1 MRNKLVKA
9 RPNSTT
15 AKALGFFN
23 IHQDRGDGDERK
35 ASPSSST
42 RNSVDAP
49 LSSPRAAT
57 QHQTPAA
64 NQQAQAAITSP
75 PTSPSPTSRT
85 RSPPPQSP
93 ASNNNQA
100 ARQQPQQQQQQ
111 QQDRRPSFRAT
122 LTPVSEATINSA
134 MSRTAAGSTPNTN
147 GVNGKATPPA
157 PAAPSPSAA
166 ATTSSSSLSPS
177 RMNSTIRAVPSF
189 DRSSGEDSSSDGT
202 NATTSRDSA
211 LSSSINS
218 TASMSSSE
226 SANLTPNGGGGL
238 HKIPSVGRLRPSP
251 SGVSIGENNSDQN
264 STPGTRTLRSFPSM
278 GDIPQRGSSISATA
292 GYPSAADNPGGGSP
306 TPNEISLAAG
316 EAHLSGGWD
325 NSVGK
330 AGLGKTGRVI
340 NRLVS
345 DNESLKRDIKIER
358 LRAEEARQQA
368 QLLKDQL
375 DRTTREH
382 ESQMLD
388 VNVTKTLL
396 ARKERQVEALQ
407 QTVEL
412 ERTRAVSAT
421 DRERIWKE
429 ELEKVKAECKRQV
442 EEANNQVLLT
452 DGRYNALASHWGGE
466 GERYKKRTDKMKKEF
481 EELSEKRREDDEKIR
496 RHEQMIDQMYVEI
509 DDLEK
514 QNRALWEMFER
525 YKKEK
530 DESLRGMTEKNF
542 KQAEELQRT
551 IEEAKE
557 ARDKLRWALNVKE
570 NVKGAK

>member
-1 MRNKLVKA
+1 
-9 RPNSTT
+9 
-15 AKALGFFN
+15 
-23 IHQDRGDGDERK
+23 
-35 ASPSSST
+35 
-42 RNSVDAP
+42 
-49 LSSPRAAT
+49 
-57 QHQTPAA
+57 
-64 NQQAQAAITSP
+64 
-75 PTSPSPTSRT
+75 
-85 RSPPPQSP
+85 
-93 ASNNNQA
+93 
-100 ARQQPQQQQQQ
+100 
-111 QQDRRPSFRAT
+111 
-122 LTPVSEATINSA
+122 
-134 MSRTAAGSTPNTN
+134 
-147 GVNGKATPPA
+147 
-157 PAAPSPSAA
+157 
-166 ATTSSSSLSPS
+166 
-177 RMNSTIRAVPSF
+177 
-189 DRSSGEDSSSDGT
+189 
-202 NATTSRDSA
+202 
-211 LSSSINS
+211 
-218 TASMSSSE
+218 
-226 SANLTPNGGGGL
+226 
-238 HKIPSVGRLRPSP
+238 
-251 SGVSIGENNSDQN
+251 
-264 STPGTRTLRSFPSM
+264 M
-278 GDIPQRGSSISATA
+278 GDIPQRGSSISAT
-292 GYPSAADNPGGGSP
+292 GYPSAADNPGPNGGGSP
-306 TPNEISLAAG
+306 TPNEMSLAAG

-358 LRAEEARQQA
+358 LRAEDARQQA

-466 GERYKKRTDKMKKEF
+466 GERYRKRTDKMRKEF

-530 DESLRGMTEKNF
+530 DESLRGMTEDNLR
-542 KQAEELQRT
+542 QAEELQRT

>member
-23 IHQDRGDGDERK
+23 IHQDRDGDERK

-49 LSSPRAAT
+49 LSPRATAIAT
-57 QHQTPAA
+57 QQQVSPHVPAA
-64 NQQAQAAITSP
+64 ANQAQAAITSP

-85 RSPPPQSP
+85 RSPPPPSP
-93 ASNNNQA
+93 SSNNKA
-100 ARQQPQQQQQQ
+100 AKQPQ
-111 QQDRRPSFRAT
+111 DPRPSFRAT
-122 LTPVSEATINSA
+122 LTPASEATINSA
-134 MSRTAAGSTPNTN
+134 MSRTTAGSTTTN
-147 GVNGKATPPA
+147 GANGKATPA
-157 PAAPSPSAA
+157 PTAPSPAAA
-166 ATTSSSSLSPS
+166 ATSSLSPS

-202 NATTSRDSA
+202 NATTSRNSA

-226 SANLTPNGGGGL
+226 SANLTPNGSGGL
-238 HKIPSVGRLRPSP
+238 YKSPSVGRLRPSP
-251 SGVSIGENNSDQN
+251 SGVSIGEYNSSDQH
-264 STPGTRTLRSFPSM
+264 STPGMRTLRSFPSM
-278 GDIPQRGSSISATA
+278 GDIPERGSSISAT
-292 GYPSAADNPGGGSP
+292 GSSYPSAADNPAGGGP
-306 TPNEISLAAG
+306 TPNEMSLAAG

-375 DRTTREH
+375 DRTTRDH

-407 QTVEL
+407 QAVEL
-412 ERTRAVSAT
+412 ERSRAVSAT
-421 DRERIWKE
+421 DREKIWKE

-466 GERYKKRTDKMKKEF
+466 GERYRKRTDKMKREF

-514 QNRALWEMFER
+514 QNKALWEMFEQ

-530 DESLRGMTEKNF
+530 DESLRGMTENNL
-542 KQAEELQRT
+542 KQADVLQKT

-570 NVKGAK
+570 SVKGAK

>member
-1 MRNKLVKA
+1 M
-9 RPNSTT
+9 
-15 AKALGFFN
+15 
-23 IHQDRGDGDERK
+23 
-35 ASPSSST
+35 
-42 RNSVDAP
+42 
-49 LSSPRAAT
+49 
-57 QHQTPAA
+57 
-64 NQQAQAAITSP
+64 
-75 PTSPSPTSRT
+75 
-85 RSPPPQSP
+85 
-93 ASNNNQA
+93 
-100 ARQQPQQQQQQ
+100 
-111 QQDRRPSFRAT
+111 
-122 LTPVSEATINSA
+122 
-134 MSRTAAGSTPNTN
+134 
-147 GVNGKATPPA
+147 
-157 PAAPSPSAA
+157 
-166 ATTSSSSLSPS
+166 
-177 RMNSTIRAVPSF
+177 
-189 DRSSGEDSSSDGT
+189 
-202 NATTSRDSA
+202 
-211 LSSSINS
+211 
-218 TASMSSSE
+218 
-226 SANLTPNGGGGL
+226 
-238 HKIPSVGRLRPSP
+238 
-251 SGVSIGENNSDQN
+251 
-264 STPGTRTLRSFPSM
+264 
-278 GDIPQRGSSISATA
+278 
-292 GYPSAADNPGGGSP
+292 
-306 TPNEISLAAG
+306 
-316 EAHLSGGWD
+316 
-325 NSVGK
+325 GK

-358 LRAEEARQQA
+358 LRAEDARQQA

-466 GERYKKRTDKMKKEF
+466 GERYRKRTDKMRKEF

-530 DESLRGMTEKNF
+530 DESLRGMTEDNLR
-542 KQAEELQRT
+542 QAEELQRT

>member
-35 ASPSSST
+35 VSPSSST

-49 LSSPRAAT
+49 LSSPRTAT
-57 QHQTPAA
+57 TVPAP

-85 RSPPPQSP
+85 RSPLPPPQSP
-93 ASNNNQA
+93 SSNNNKA
-100 ARQQPQQQQQQ
+100 ARQQQEDP
-111 QQDRRPSFRAT
+111 RPSFRAT
-122 LTPVSEATINSA
+122 LTPASEATINSA
-134 MSRTAAGSTPNTN
+134 MSRTAAGSTAPNTN
-147 GVNGKATPPA
+147 GVNGKAAPP
-157 PAAPSPSAA
+157 APSPSAA

-189 DRSSGEDSSSDGT
+189 DRSSAEDSSSDGT
-202 NATTSRDSA
+202 NATTSRNSA

-226 SANLTPNGGGGL
+226 SAANLTPNGGGL
-238 HKIPSVGRLRPSP
+238 HKIPSVGRLRPGP
-251 SGVSIGENNSDQN
+251 SGASIGENSYSNSDQN

-278 GDIPQRGSSISATA
+278 GDIPQRGSSISAT
-292 GYPSAADNPGGGSP
+292 GYPGPNGGGSP
-306 TPNEISLAAG
+306 TPNEMSLAAG

-429 ELEKVKAECKRQV
+429 ELEKVRAECKRQV

-466 GERYKKRTDKMKKEF
+466 GERYRKRTDKMRKEF

-530 DESLRGMTEKNF
+530 DESLRGMTEDNLR
-542 KQAEELQRT
+542 QAEELQRT

>member
-1 MRNKLVKA
+1 
-9 RPNSTT
+9 
-15 AKALGFFN
+15 
-23 IHQDRGDGDERK
+23 
-35 ASPSSST
+35 
-42 RNSVDAP
+42 
-49 LSSPRAAT
+49 
-57 QHQTPAA
+57 
-64 NQQAQAAITSP
+64 
-75 PTSPSPTSRT
+75 
-85 RSPPPQSP
+85 
-93 ASNNNQA
+93 
-100 ARQQPQQQQQQ
+100 
-111 QQDRRPSFRAT
+111 
-122 LTPVSEATINSA
+122 
-134 MSRTAAGSTPNTN
+134 MSRTAAGSTAPNTN
-147 GVNGKATPPA
+147 GVNGKAAPP
-157 PAAPSPSAA
+157 APSPSAA

-189 DRSSGEDSSSDGT
+189 DRSSAEDSSSDGT
-202 NATTSRDSA
+202 NATTSRNSA

-226 SANLTPNGGGGL
+226 SAANLTPNGGGL
-238 HKIPSVGRLRPSP
+238 HKIPSVGRLRPGP
-251 SGVSIGENNSDQN
+251 SGPSIGENSYSNSDQN

-278 GDIPQRGSSISATA
+278 GDIPQRGSSISAT
-292 GYPSAADNPGGGSP
+292 GYPSAADNPGPNGGGSP
-306 TPNEISLAAG
+306 TPNEMSLAAG

-358 LRAEEARQQA
+358 LRAEDARQQA

-466 GERYKKRTDKMKKEF
+466 GERYRKRTDKMRKEF

-530 DESLRGMTEKNF
+530 DESLRGMTEDNLR
-542 KQAEELQRT
+542 QAEELQRT

>member
-23 IHQDRGDGDERK
+23 IHPDRDGDERK

-42 RNSVDAP
+42 RNSVDAAAP
-49 LSSPRAAT
+49 LSPRA
-57 QHQTPAA
+57 Q
-64 NQQAQAAITSP
+64 QQAQAALTSP
-75 PTSPSPTSRT
+75 PTSPSPTSRA
-85 RSPPPQSP
+85 RSPPPHS
-93 ASNNNQA
+93 SDNNKA
-100 ARQQPQQQQQQ
+100 ARPPSQQQQQE
-111 QQDRRPSFRAT
+111 DPRPSFRAT
-122 LTPVSEATINSA
+122 LTPASEATINSA
-134 MSRTAAGSTPNTN
+134 MPRTTAGTTANGVDGKSTP
-147 GVNGKATPPA
+147 APA
-157 PAAPSPSAA
+157 AAAPSPSAA
-166 ATTSSSSLSPS
+166 AASSLSPS
-177 RMNSTIRAVPSF
+177 RMNSTIRTVASF
-189 DRSSGEDSSSDGT
+189 DRLSGEDSSSDGT
-202 NATTSRDSA
+202 NATTSRNSA

-226 SANLTPNGGGGL
+226 SANLTPSNSNSNGGL
-238 HKIPSVGRLRPSP
+238 YKIPSVSRLRPSP
-251 SGVSIGENNSDQN
+251 SRASIGESNNSDQH
-264 STPGTRTLRSFPSM
+264 STPGARTLRSFPSM
-278 GDIPQRGSSISATA
+278 GDIPQRGSSISAT
-292 GYPSAADNPGGGSP
+292 GSSYPSAADNPGGP
-306 TPNEISLAAG
+306 TPNEMSLAAG

-412 ERTRAVSAT
+412 ERSRAVSAT
-421 DRERIWKE
+421 DREKIWKE

-466 GERYKKRTDKMKKEF
+466 GEKYRKKTDKMKKEF
-481 EELSEKRREDDEKIR
+481 EELSEKRKEDDEKIR
-496 RHEQMIDQMYVEI
+496 RHEEMIDQMYVEI
-509 DDLEK
+509 GDLEK
-514 QNRALWEMFER
+514 QNKSLWEMFEG

-530 DESLRGMTEKNF
+530 DESLRGLTEDNVR
-542 KQAEELQRT
+542 QAEVLQRT
-551 IEEAKE
+551 IEEARE

-570 NVKGAK
+570 NVKGAQ